1 MSNFIRFTLFSI
13 SLVCLTSSATAK
25 TMIDYFQPIPI
36 VGQLSTTGW
45 GASTVGP
52 HDSSNGMENSASYFY
67 WDGKIIKASDGKYH
81 LFCSRWPAS
90 YGIDGWMSVSI
101 AVHAVSD
108 NALGP
113 YTDKGQ
119 LYTYNNGK
127 GHNTTGLTLAD
138 GTYGVVESAIVPGWL
153 FTSPSL
159 DGPWT
164 YGKSISWDNSGHNPD
179 AVTSNLQITV
189 GPDSRYWAISSHGFV
204 MDSDQFLGT
213 YKIETDRI
221 YPIISGTN
229 DGNAEDPLIWYS
241 GGFWHVVYNYWD
253 AGRGYHLMSVDGIH
267 NWKNMG
273 VAFDRSTSFIRYTDG
288 TVNHWGNVERPNVV
302 MDNGHV
308 AYFTFAVTDKN
319 KDQANNCCATAS
331 KVLVVPFDGISFD
344 ADNGG
349 QGGSGG
355 AGGSG
360 GYGGTG
366 GSATG
371 GSGGSSGHGGAGG
384 SAAGGSGG
392 SGVDAG
398 AGGGGG
404 TPDSGSQGGA
414 GGSIGGTT
422 GPGVTGGSSGG
433 VTSAS
438 GGAGVAVGTAGS
450 GGVTSTGGSAGTAGS
465 GGAGGTSGRGTA
477 GSSGSAGASGFGG
490 AGQGGANSGG
500 TTGNSNA
507 AGSASSGCSCAIQT
521 DGRSSSGGLLLLVGL
536 VAGSLILRRRER
548 FRATGR
554 MGDPFLGLGGS
565 AQHTGRQ
572 YGDGPHEHQQ

>member
-1 MSNFIRFTLFSI
+1 MSNFSRITIASI
-13 SLVCLTSSATAK
+13 SLTCLTSPATAK

-36 VGQLSTTGW
+36 VGQLATTGW

-52 HDSSNGMENSASYFY
+52 HDPSNGMENSANYFY

-90 YGIDGWMSVSI
+90 YGIGGWMGVSI

-108 NALGP
+108 NVLGP

-153 FTSPSL
+153 FTSSSL

-164 YGKSISWDNSGHNPD
+164 YGKSISWNNNGHNPD

-189 GPDSRYWAISSHGFV
+189 GPDNRYWAISSHGYV

-229 DGNAEDPLIWYS
+229 DANAEDPLIWYS

-273 VAFDRSTSFIRYTDG
+273 VAFDRSTDFLRYKDG

-302 MDNGHV
+302 MENGHV
-308 AYFTFAVTDKN
+308 AYFTFAVTDQV
-319 KDQANNCCATAS
+319 KDKPNNCCATAS
-331 KVLVVPFDGISFD
+331 KVLVVPFDGVSFD

-349 QGGSGG
+349 QAGESGG

-360 GYGGTG
+360 GHGGTG
-366 GSATG
+366 GSAA
-371 GSGGSSGHGGAGG
+371 GGA
-384 SAAGGSGG
+384 GG
-392 SGVDAG
+392 SGVDASS
-398 AGGGGG
+398 GGGGG
-404 TPDSGSQGGA
+404 SPDSGARGGA

-422 GPGVTGGSSGG
+422 GTADTGLSSGG
-433 VTSAS
+433 VTSAAGTTGGAAGTAWS
-438 GGAGVAVGTAGS
+438 GGMGGASDGNGTGGS
-450 GGVTSTGGSAGTAGS
+450 GGRA
-465 GGAGGTSGRGTA
+465 GAGGVAGT
-477 GSSGSAGASGFGG
+477 
-490 AGQGGANSGG
+490 GQGGAVSGG
-500 TTGNSNA
+500 NTGTSNA
-507 AGSASSGCSCAIQT
+507 ADNGSSGCSCALHA
-521 DGRSSSGGLLLLVGL
+521 DGHSSSGGPLLLLGL
-536 VAGSLILRRRER
+536 VVGSLIRRRSS
-548 FRATGR
+548 T
-554 MGDPFLGLGGS
+554 
-565 AQHTGRQ
+565 
-572 YGDGPHEHQQ
+572 

>member
-1 MSNFIRFTLFSI
+1 MKWSAQVKSLAAL
-13 SLVCLTSSATAK
+13 SLVCVASPATAK

-52 HDSSNGMENSASYFY
+52 HDPSNGMENSANYFY

-90 YGIDGWMSVSI
+90 YGIGGWMGVSI

-119 LYTYNNGK
+119 LYTYSNGK
-127 GHNTTGLTLAD
+127 GHNTTGLTVAD

-164 YGKSISWDNSGHNPD
+164 YRNSIAWNNNGHNPD

-189 GPDSRYWAISSHGFV
+189 GPDNRYWAISSHGFV

-221 YPIISGTN
+221 YPIISGMN
-229 DGNAEDPLIWYS
+229 DPNAEDPIIWYS

-253 AGRGYHLMSVDGIH
+253 ARKGYHLMSVDGIH
-267 NWKNMG
+267 SWKNMG
-273 VAFDRSTSFIRYTDG
+273 VALDRSTNFIRYTDG
-288 TVNHWGNVERPNVV
+288 TVNHWGNMERPNVI
-302 MDNGHV
+302 MENGHV
-308 AYFTFAVTDKN
+308 VYFTFAVTDQN

-331 KVLVVPFDGISFD
+331 KVLVVPFDGVSFD

-360 GYGGTG
+360 G
-366 GSATG
+366 SAA
-371 GSGGSSGHGGAGG
+371 GGAGG
-384 SAAGGSGG
+384 RGIDAGAGGSGG
-392 SGVDAG
+392 KTGPDGTGGTSA
-398 AGGGGG
+398 AGG
-404 TPDSGSQGGA
+404 A
-414 GGSIGGTT
+414 
-422 GPGVTGGSSGG
+422 
-433 VTSAS
+433 AS
-438 GGAGVAVGTAGS
+438 GGRS
-450 GGVTSTGGSAGTAGS
+450 GS
-465 GGAGGTSGRGTA
+465 GGASGGSSDTTGRTGSGGTN
-477 GSSGSAGASGFGG
+477 SA
-490 AGQGGANSGG
+490 G
-500 TTGNSNA
+500 TTGNSGSGGSPGAGGANGTGG
-507 AGSASSGCSCAIQT
+507 AGSGGTTSSAGTTGNSGSGGSPGSGGATGTGGAGSGGTTRTAGSSSGGSTVTATSATKSSSGCSCATNEAQ
-521 DGRSSSGGLLLLVGL
+521 GSNGGGLVLV
-536 VAGSLILRRRER
+536 
-548 FRATGR
+548 
-554 MGDPFLGLGGS
+554 LGLAIAFAARRYARKRRPSCS
-565 AQHTGRQ
+565 ASCDLASAERTGDDSTRRICVEADQ
-572 YGDGPHEHQQ
+572 MLP